1 MSQFRH
7 RFQRFLPLPAALL
20 LLAVSAVAVAQ
31 TEPYSGGT
39 VPSSEGV
46 PPEATALES
55 GLTVTVTAAGVTG
68 PCTWDFGD
76 GTTGTGNPAT
86 HTYSEAGTY
95 TVSGTCSTT
104 FSVPVTVGTAAALP
118 GGPVV
123 AAVTPAFASFI
134 LAQVGTTPAVSYTT
148 SGLAATFT
156 ATGVAEGCTWNFGDG
171 ASGSGNPVT
180 HAYAAAGSYT
190 ATGTCP
196 VVLSLQVTPGEVAA
210 GAGGLAATGF
220 DLVPWLVGAVVLLG
234 AGGGLVF
241 AGRRRARSN

>member
-1 MSQFRH
+1 MRLSRPP
-7 RFQRFLPLPAALL
+7 RRGLSLL
-20 LLAVSAVAVAQ
+20 LTTLLLGVSAVAVAQ

-46 PPEATALES
+46 PVEVTPLES

-86 HTYSEAGTY
+86 HTYAEAGTY

-104 FSVPVTVGTAAALP
+104 FTIPVTVGSAAALP

-123 AAVTPAFASFI
+123 AAATPAFASFI
-134 LAQVGTTPAVSYTT
+134 LAQTATVPSVSYTT
-148 SGLAATFT
+148 SGLSATFT
-156 ATGVAEGCTWNFGDG
+156 ATGVEPECEWNFGDG
-171 ASGSGNPVT
+171 ETGSGNPVT
-180 HAYAAAGSYT
+180 HTYAAAGSYT

-196 VVLSLQVTPGEVAA
+196 VVLSLQVTPAEE
-210 GAGGLAATGF
+210 AATLASTGF
-220 DLVPWLVGAVVLLG
+220 ELMPWVLGAVVLLG

-241 AGRRRARSN
+241 AGRRRVRSN